1 MDSHFD
7 LPNELWTEVFQD
19 LHPSILVCVH
29 CVSRRFY
36 AISHPILFRSLV
48 LDPDRHAAVGNRD
61 FLGMLH
67 VYTAPHIRKYVRSL
81 SVSFQFGRL
90 TRSQRVPDGVGTST
104 SLIDP
109 MFQSIPRFTS
119 LRVLE
124 CTFRANWTVDL
135 TNLGLHALP
144 MLDKLMISGC
154 SLLCPVDPLPSDKR
168 IRVAHFAYTAIPGM
182 SHQPAQHRAGQESVG
197 SRSFLSSLEPTCL
210 RELTLHPTF
219 DVSPGAW
226 LALDQDLYSSFTA
239 LRKVDITCDGPFL
252 GPIRTFLSALPAL
265 QDIVLHGAFRNVR
278 DVTLDT
284 PVSWDSNVSANET
297 IMRQVRTYTGP
308 TEYLSVL
315 PVPALTS
322 LTLTS
327 ANCFC
332 EVNALLGRV
341 STSTVKH
348 LSLLLPLGH
357 VHEWIDTSQEQE
369 EPVRK
374 FFSSNFP
381 RLESLHLRASDN
393 ACDDE
398 EMLVA
403 FEVLLGEVEE
413 DVPSALISILRAAS
427 ESESE
432 HIRLRHAVVEWNIA
446 PATAA
451 ALPDLAGLLDRLVH
465 AAPRVL
471 ELEFEGSAGQL
482 GTDRAAPVAFAK
494 GGKAETRLVH
504 LLHDHLIQP
513 AFKLQASSRARNLR
527 DDHPLISYKNAANP
541 PSSSSRAKLVQY
553 PSRRASRGLQT
564 CRIKPWISIADEFH
578 RQTHWHRISLATSR
592 SRPTE
597 RPEPRLPLDLEREI
611 FELTAH
617 LYPETRP
624 RLLLVAR
631 RVRCW
636 LEPLLYKTL
645 VVDGL
650 HEAHRIVSLATTKP
664 PGFFAGITRRLVLS
678 ADSHTPT
685 QILALCKGVTHLAI
699 EDDIL
704 REQWQCIHPFFF
716 SLEHVQRLAFAA
728 RELRTFDPTAPVFS
742 HLTHLTLLDC
752 SYDKLPPFVSALPS
766 LTHLALFHPP
776 TCSIV
781 QDLLADCPH
790 LRLMVLIAPSR
801 HWAVV
806 AAGSTPR
813 PRTLTDE
820 RLVICVSK
828 DWKEGVGEGYTYWDV
843 AEIFLRD
850 KQRGAVDG

>member
-19 LHPSILVCVH
+19 LHRSILVCVH

-61 FLGMLH
+61 FLGMLD

-90 TRSQRVPDGVGTST
+90 TRSQRVPGGGGMST

-109 MFQSIPRFTS
+109 MLQSIPRFTS

-124 CTFRANWTVDL
+124 CTFPANWTVDL

-144 MLDKLMISGC
+144 MLDKLTISGC
-154 SLLCPVDPLPSDKR
+154 SLLCPVAPIPSDKR

-182 SHQPAQHRAGQESVG
+182 HHQPTQRRADQESAG
-197 SRSFLSSLEPTCL
+197 SDYRSFLSALEPTCL

-226 LALDQDLYSSFTA
+226 LALDQDLHSSFTA

-252 GPIRTFLSALPAL
+252 GPIRAFLSALPAL

-278 DVTLDT
+278 DVTLDI
-284 PVSWDSNVSANET
+284 PVSWDNNTSANDT
-297 IMRQVRTYTGP
+297 VMRRVRTYTGP
-308 TEYLSVL
+308 AEYLSVL

-357 VHEWIDTSQEQE
+357 VHEWTDAFHEQE

-374 FFSSNFP
+374 FFRSKFP

-398 EMLVA
+398 EKLDA
-403 FEVLLGEVEE
+403 FDVLLDEVEE

-427 ESESE
+427 ETESE
-432 HIRLRHAVVEWNIA
+432 HIQLRHAVVDWNIA

-471 ELEFEGSAGQL
+471 DL
-482 GTDRAAPVAFAK
+482 K
-494 GGKAETRLVH
+494 
-504 LLHDHLIQP
+504 
-513 AFKLQASSRARNLR
+513 
-527 DDHPLISYKNAANP
+527 
-541 PSSSSRAKLVQY
+541 
-553 PSRRASRGLQT
+553 
-564 CRIKPWISIADEFH
+564 IKP
-578 RQTHWHRISLATSR
+578 
-592 SRPTE
+592 SRPT
-597 RPEPRLPLDLEREI
+597 EPRLPLDLEREI
-611 FELTAH
+611 FELTGR

-624 RLLLVAR
+624 NLLLVAR
-631 RVRCW
+631 RVQCW
-636 LEPLLYKTL
+636 LEPLLYETL
-645 VVDGL
+645 VIDGF
-650 HEAHRIVSLATTKP
+650 HEAHRIASLATSRP
-664 PGFFAGITRRLVLS
+664 PDFFARITRRLVLS

-685 QILALCKGVTHLAI
+685 DILALCKGVTHLAI

-704 REQWQCIHPFFF
+704 REHWPRIHPIFF
-716 SLEHVQRLAFAA
+716 SLEHVQCLVFAA
-728 RELRTFDPTAPVFS
+728 RELRISDPTAPVFS

-752 SYDKLPPFVSALPS
+752 SYDKLRPFVSSLPS
-766 LTHLALFHPP
+766 LTHLALFHWDPP
-776 TCSIV
+776 TCFIV
-781 QDLLADCPH
+781 EDFLTDCPR
-790 LRLMVLIAPSR
+790 LRIMVLIASS
-801 HWAVV
+801 HHTAVL

-813 PRTLTDE
+813 PRMLTDE
-820 RLVICVSK
+820 RLVICVSN
-828 DWKEGVGEGYTYWDV
+828 DWKEGVREGHTYWNV
-843 AEIFLRD
+843 AEVFLRD
-850 KQRGAVDG
+850 KRRGAVDG